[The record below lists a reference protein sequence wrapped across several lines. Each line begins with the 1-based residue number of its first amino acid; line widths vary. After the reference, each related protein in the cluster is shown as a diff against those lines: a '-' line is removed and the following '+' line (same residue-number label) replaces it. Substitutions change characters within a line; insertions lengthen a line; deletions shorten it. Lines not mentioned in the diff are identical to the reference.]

1 VEHSLQLVEMKWNT
15 VQTAS
20 LDLATVLACV
30 SRPFGILSPAHFH
43 AS

>member
-20 LDLATVLACV
+20 LDLTTVPACV
-30 SRPFGILSPAHFH
+30 PHWRDIL
-43 AS
+43 